1 MRGAGV
7 LLVLIVLGLLLI
19 PLSMWAYPQ
28 YRLYSQRLAGEARLA
43 EAQSSRRI
51 AILDAEARRESAVA
65 VAEAGV
71 LRAKG
76 AAEANQIPH
85 DSLGRPEGY
94 LLYLKIQALE
104 ETYASLIY
112 VPTEGGLP
120 MTEARRLNK

>member
-51 AILDAEARRESAVA
+51 AILEAEARRESAETNPRVA
-65 VAEAGV
+65 HATAQGH
-71 LRAKG
+71 LR
-76 AAEANQIPH
+76 
-85 DSLGRPEGY
+85 R
-94 LLYLKIQALE
+94 
-104 ETYASLIY
+104 
-112 VPTEGGLP
+112 
-120 MTEARRLNK
+120 